1 LTAYD
6 ATCVFCRIAAG
17 ELPAR
22 IVYDDSLVLA
32 FLDAAPAT
40 PGHTLVV
47 PRAHRRDLFDIADDE
62 LAQVVLAARRIAVAI
77 REALGVPGVKLHQV
91 SGADAGQDVFHFHLH
106 VIPRTR
112 GDGVQPAWGSP
123 PWRAPDL
130 DDARRDEIAAGI
142 RARIE
147 A

>member
-106 VIPRTR
+106 VIPRFE
-112 GDGVQPAWGSP
+112 GDPFK
-123 PWRAPDL
+123 
-130 DDARRDEIAAGI
+130 
-142 RARIE
+142 IE
-147 A
+147 ANWKEAPRSELDRAATSICTSYEELWG